1 MKIIK
6 FGLRFWITLGSV
18 FSFLFGWA
26 IFSHSLKPAQPVS
39 HIASLPTLAPLPPM
53 NTLGSDPAL
62 GFQQSQQPS
71 FNQSFFRP
79 RFMTG
84 GS

>member
-1 MKIIK
+1 MKIVK

-18 FSFLFGWA
+18 FSFMFGWA
-26 IFSHSLKPAQPVS
+26 IFGHSLKPAQPVS
-39 HIASLPTLAPLPPM
+39 QTASLPTLEPLPPLDL
-53 NTLGSDPAL
+53 TGSDP
-62 GFQQSQQPS
+62 GISFQHSQPS
-71 FNQSFFRP
+71 SFAQSFFRP